1 MRNVLFLLLITCFFS
16 TSLVA
21 QAKEKKS
28 NVNWMS
34 WEEAVEASKKS
45 PRKIFVD
52 VYTDWCGWC
61 KRMDK
66 ATFQNPEVAKYL
78 NANFYPVKLNAEQK
92 EDIVY
97 GDATFKFV
105 PSGKK
110 GYHQLAAALLE
121 GRLSF
126 PTVVFLNED
135 HEILQ
140 RLAGFIDKEEFAKVM
155 RWLAE
160 DVYKETPYD
169 EFKWPN
175 EQGK

>member
-1 MRNVLFLLLITCFFS
+1 MRNVLFLFLTTCFFS
-16 TSLVA
+16 VSLLA
-21 QAKEKKS
+21 QDKDSAS
-28 NVNWMS
+28 NVNWLT

-66 ATFQNPEVAKYL
+66 ATFQVPEVAKYL
-78 NANFYPVKLNAEQK
+78 NENFYPVKLNAEQK
-92 EDIVY
+92 EDIEY
-97 GDATFKFV
+97 GGSTFKYV
-105 PSGKK
+105 ASGRK

-140 RLAGFIDKEEFAKVM
+140 RLAGFIDKDEFSKVM

-160 DVYKETPYD
+160 DEFKDTPYD
-169 EFKWPN
+169 EYKSK
-175 EQGK
+175 EQG